1 MSKSDIA
8 GTASRT
14 HEHPHLSPV
23 EEGRVGMDQ
32 GTFSGQ
38 ERKPPMTARNVMFTV
53 LLIVLAIAESGFAD
67 LPPTGNLRVSSS
79 PGLRVYVDN
88 KFVGLTTT
96 EQAGLQLTALLA
108 GQHQVRVEKAGYQS
122 KRFVVVIQAGTDVE
136 LNVGKLDVRRRIR
149 RKPREE
155 PVDMTV
161 GSPPM
166 VIDDTDTPGPGKWEV
181 NIVFAGDLS
190 SDSDTYE
197 SPLLD
202 INYGLGE
209 NVQLKYE
216 VAYAF
221 TRNVQTDDAG
231 NEETARARGVADSM
245 VGVKYRFYDNDETNL
260 SLAVYPQIEF
270 RSPGARS
277 IEDGGVAD
285 GATTWIL
292 PLQLTKDF
300 AHASITANA
309 GVEKST
315 DDSHAHLSAGFG
327 AGTRLTDKLAILGE
341 VAGKDLGSA
350 DENRILLDVGFR
362 MKISEKHALVAALGL
377 DLHAG
382 DGQRHHYI
390 TVVYQRFI
398 GK

>member
-1 MSKSDIA
+1 
-8 GTASRT
+8 
-14 HEHPHLSPV
+14 
-23 EEGRVGMDQ
+23 
-32 GTFSGQ
+32 
-38 ERKPPMTARNVMFTV
+38 MTARNVRFTV
-53 LLIVLAIAESGFAD
+53 LLIVLAMAESGLAD
-67 LPPTGNLRVSSS
+67 PPATGNLHVSSS

-88 KFVGLTTT
+88 KLVGLTTA
-96 EQAGLQLTALLA
+96 EEAGLQLTTLLA
-108 GQHQVRVEKAGYQS
+108 GEHQVRIEKAGYQS
-122 KRFVVVIQAGTDVE
+122 KRFVVVIQVGTDLE

-166 VIDDTDTPGPGKWEV
+166 VIDDTDTPGPGEWEV

-190 SDSDTYE
+190 TDSDTYE
-197 SPLLD
+197 SPLVD
-202 INYGLGE
+202 INYGVGE
-209 NVQLKYE
+209 TVQLKYE
-216 VAYAF
+216 VPYAF
-221 TRNVQTDDAG
+221 TRNVLVNEAG
-231 NEETARARGVADSM
+231 NKETVRARGVADST

-277 IEDGGVAD
+277 TENGGVAD

-315 DDSHAHLSAGFG
+315 DDRHASLSAGFG
-327 AGTRLTDKLAILGE
+327 AGTRLTNTLAILGE
-341 VAGKDLGSA
+341 VVGKNLGSA
-350 DENRILLDVGFR
+350 GERRILLDVGLR
-362 MKISEKHALVAALGL
+362 TKISEKQAFVSALGL

-390 TVVYQRFI
+390 TVGYQRFI

>member
-1 MSKSDIA
+1 MNQS
-8 GTASRT
+8 
-14 HEHPHLSPV
+14 
-23 EEGRVGMDQ
+23 
-32 GTFSGQ
+32 TFSGIRA
-38 ERKPPMTARNVMFTV
+38 ELPVTARNAVFFV
-53 LLIVLAIAESGFAD
+53 LMIVLAMAESGLGD
-67 LPPTGNLRVSSS
+67 PLPTGNLHVSSS

-88 KFVGLTTT
+88 KFVGLTTAD
-96 EQAGLQLTALLA
+96 QAGLQLPALPA
-108 GQHQVRVEKAGYQS
+108 GEHQIRVEKAGYQS

-136 LNVGKLDVRRRIR
+136 LNVGKLNVRPRIR
-149 RKPREE
+149 RKPPEE

-166 VIDDTDTPGPGKWEV
+166 VIDDTATPGPGKLEA
-181 NIVFAGDLS
+181 NFVFAADLS
-190 SDSDTYE
+190 TDSDTYE
-197 SPLLD
+197 SPLVD
-202 INYGLGE
+202 INYGVGE
-209 NVQLKYE
+209 KVQLKYE
-216 VAYAF
+216 VPYAF
-221 TRNVQTDDAG
+221 TRNVLIDEAG
-231 NEETARARGVADSM
+231 NKETVRARGVADSR

-277 IEDGGVAD
+277 RENGGVAN

-315 DDSHAHLSAGFG
+315 DDSHAPLSAGFG

-341 VAGKDLGSA
+341 VAGKNLDSA
-350 DENRILLDVGFR
+350 DEKRILLDVGLR
-362 MKISEKHALVAALGL
+362 MKISEKQAFVAALGL

-390 TVVYQRFI
+390 TVGYQRFI